1 MVCQQN
7 GLDIKFFTKK
17 KKISK
22 SKTICFLPGSREVEI
37 KKNLTKMKN
46 IINDITLKYKNY
58 KFYILTFDY
67 YKKFIKQFINRKN
80 ITVVTS
86 QSKKQKIMSES
97 ILAIAASGSV
107 TLELC
112 KYQTPTIVVYDTNFF
127 TKIILKILVK
137 VKFASLINIFFN
149 KEILPEFLFE
159 DFTYKN
165 VFREFDALL
174 FDKKKMDKQLKYM
187 KVFSTKMLNN
197 ENPAKIIVDQ
207 IFKN

>member
-1 MVCQQN
+1 
-7 GLDIKFFTKK
+7 
-17 KKISK
+17 
-22 SKTICFLPGSREVEI
+22 
-37 KKNLTKMKN
+37 MKN

-67 YKKFIKQFINRKN
+67 YEKFIKQFINNEN

-127 TKIILKILVK
+127 TK
-137 VKFASLINIFFN
+137 
-149 KEILPEFLFE
+149 
-159 DFTYKN
+159 
-165 VFREFDALL
+165 
-174 FDKKKMDKQLKYM
+174 
-187 KVFSTKMLNN
+187 
-197 ENPAKIIVDQ
+197 
-207 IFKN
+207 